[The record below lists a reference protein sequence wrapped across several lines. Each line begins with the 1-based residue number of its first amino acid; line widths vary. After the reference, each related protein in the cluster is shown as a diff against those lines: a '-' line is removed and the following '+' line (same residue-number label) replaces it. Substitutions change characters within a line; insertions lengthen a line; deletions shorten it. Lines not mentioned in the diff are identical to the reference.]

1 MRSVI
6 ENPIS
11 VTHFFRIL
19 FASGALITLILVI
32 INIFRHDEEKTQD
45 MALRTAVLSL
55 AFGVLMLLTR

>member
-45 MALRTAVLSL
+45 LALRTAVLSL
-55 AFGVLMLLTR
+55 AFGVLMLFD